1 MINNKIKFLT
11 ISLSYFFFIF
21 LIIICV
27 NAVVPEEDLI
37 TLDQKEK
44 LIEKVENTFSRNKNS
59 VYEILEKN
67 EKILDKKKIL
77 NEIDSI
83 NEEDLKKKKK
93 LENISNDFRLQ
104 FASFKLKEK
113 SLDESKKLKKKIIKF
128 FR

>member
-83 NEEDLKKKKK
+83 NEEDLKKKFNK
-93 LENISNDFRLQ
+93 
-104 FASFKLKEK
+104 
-113 SLDESKKLKKKIIKF
+113 
-128 FR
+128 